1 MSLALNGVNF
11 FFFSLLSFLYG
22 ALVWTILFLAYIVTF
37 FAASNHTSFYPVR
50 AHPFYSVDGLS
61 KTDTA
66 AKLFHIPPLT
76 NELHLDGVTKPFS
89 P

>member
-1 MSLALNGVNF
+1 M
-11 FFFSLLSFLYG
+11 
-22 ALVWTILFLAYIVTF
+22 WTILFLAYTVTF

-76 NELHLDGVTKPFS
+76 NELHLDGVTKPFLHDTCGLIGDEIHPKTPRIVRHS
-89 P
+89 